1 MAWGRPWP
9 SSKSKGQKEKGYVDL
24 YSIVGKWLCLEAE
37 GKVLANNGNGDVLA
51 AITQGDMFEYMR
63 P

>member
-1 MAWGRPWP
+1 M
-9 SSKSKGQKEKGYVDL
+9 DL